1 MTVNTPRSALDPRAF
16 ILEEAEKASLQIITA
31 RKLNTNYRK
40 SVENY
45 TRIHEISKA
54 LLADKDQPIR
64 PDAEGLVRFAAI
76 GGVPMIASQTV
87 KNYYRDMTVIWTEA
101 HAKLV
106 ALLIAERLANPR
118 KRKSRGIEID
128 AEIQSLEDIIRVLY
142 IENCD
147 LRSHMSSADPSV
159 TPSTAPSRFHE
170 VSKPID
176 DGDSAQS
183 GANFVDMRPVRTW
196 VKGLARD
203 DSYLRVTE
211 LGLKL
216 SPLARPNFTIV
227 PKDVFEVFKS
237 L

>member
-1 MTVNTPRSALDPRAF
+1 MTVHNTRAAVDPREF
-16 ILEEAEKASLQIITA
+16 ILEEAEKQSLQIIAA
-31 RKLNTNYRK
+31 RKLNTRYKK

-45 TRIHEISKA
+45 TRIHDISKA

-76 GGVPMIASQTV
+76 GGAPMIAVQTIR
-87 KNYYRDMTVIWTEA
+87 NSYRNMTAIWTKA
-101 HAKLV
+101 HVRLV
-106 ALLIAERLANPR
+106 ALLLLDRLANPR

-147 LRSHMSSADPSV
+147 LRSQMSSAAPVV
-159 TPSTAPSRFHE
+159 TPSSDPSQFRKVSDPVSDGPSAPS
-170 VSKPID
+170 
-176 DGDSAQS
+176 
-183 GANFVDMRPVRTW
+183 GADFVDMRPVRAW
-196 VKGLARD
+196 VKNLSRD
-203 DSYLRVTE
+203 DSYLRITE

-216 SPLARPNFTIV
+216 SPLARPNYTIV
-227 PKDVFEVFKS
+227 PKDVFDVFKS

>member
-1 MTVNTPRSALDPRAF
+1 MTVNNAKPADDPREF
-16 ILEEAEKASLQIITA
+16 ILEEAEKASLQIIAA
-31 RKLNTNYRK
+31 RKFNTRHKK

-45 TRIHEISKA
+45 TRIHDISKA

-76 GGVPMIASQTV
+76 GGVPMMAVQTIR
-87 KNYYRDMTVIWTEA
+87 NSYRNMTAIWIEA
-101 HAKLV
+101 HTKLV
-106 ALLIAERLANPR
+106 ALLVSDRLANPR

-128 AEIQSLEDIIRVLY
+128 AEIQSLEDVIRVLY

-147 LRSHMSSADPSV
+147 LRSRMSNADLVV
-159 TPSTAPSRFHE
+159 TPSSDPSRFRK
-170 VSKPID
+170 VSDPMD
-176 DGDSAQS
+176 DGASAPS
-183 GANFVDMRPVRTW
+183 GASFVDMRPVRAW
-196 VKGLARD
+196 VKDLSRD
-203 DSYLRVTE
+203 DSYLRITE